1 MARTPITIARTL
13 VNALNHIYN
22 THLVINTTSFHGG
35 EGKIVRMY
43 SVKDAYNMGA
53 KGYSNKELFCTAS
66 GVYTC
71 LFLVDLLYTFQGREL
86 ENHGNEGYYNV
97 FDRKN
102 GQAAIDYMVDKYL
115 EGGVIDERS
124 AST

>member
-1 MARTPITIARTL
+1 MAKTPITIARTL
-13 VNALNHIYN
+13 TNAMNHMYG

-43 SVKDAYNMGA
+43 SVKDAYNLGH

-66 GVYTC
+66 GVYVC
-71 LFLVDLLYTFQGREL
+71 LFMVDLLYTFQGKDIED
-86 ENHGNEGYYNV
+86 HHNEGYYNV
-97 FDRKN
+97 FARKN

-115 EGGVIDERS
+115 EGGLEDERGT
-124 AST
+124 ST